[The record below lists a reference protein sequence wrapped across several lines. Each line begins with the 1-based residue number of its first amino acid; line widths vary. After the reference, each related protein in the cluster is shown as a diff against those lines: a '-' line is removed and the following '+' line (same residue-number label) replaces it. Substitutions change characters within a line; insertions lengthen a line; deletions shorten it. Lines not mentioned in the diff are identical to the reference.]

1 MGKLTILDRTGD
13 SEVSW
18 NPGDAQSAKEA
29 AIRFKEMTD
38 DKGYLAFR
46 ADKEGNGTAPIKEF
60 DPEAEEILM
69 LPRMVG
75 G

>member
-1 MGKLTILDRTGD
+1 MGKFTILDKTGD
-13 SEVSW
+13 SEVKW
-18 NPGDAQSAKEA
+18 NPGDATSAKEA

-38 DKGYLAFR
+38 QKGYLAFK
-46 ADKEGNGTAPIKEF
+46 ADKDGNGTAPLKQF